1 MVEHNLAKVRVA
13 SSSLV
18 SRSRWIPN
26 GGTSLSGF
34 FFEHSKRSPCPGGG
48 IGRHAGLKILWPVM
62 AVRVQVPPG
71 VLNQREKQSESKVLT
86 SDFLFSFCSPL
97 SLSSEASL
105 LTLTLT
111 LTLTLALY
119 IGFLCH
125 SIPHQCQI
133 QAFSFAVFEG
143 NAGE

>member
-18 SRSRWIPN
+18 SRSGWIPN

-34 FFEHSKRSPCPGGG
+34 FFEQLQRSPCPGGG

-86 SDFLFSFCSPL
+86 SDFLFSFCSLPL
-97 SLSSEASL
+97 GGK
-105 LTLTLT
+105 TFHHQV
-111 LTLTLALY
+111 
-119 IGFLCH
+119 GFTWVNGKPVLD
-125 SIPHQCQI
+125 Q
-133 QAFSFAVFEG
+133 G
-143 NAGE
+143 K

>member
-18 SRSRWIPN
+18 SRSGWIPN

-34 FFEHSKRSPCPGGG
+34 FFEQLQRSPCPGGG

-71 VLNQREKQSESKVLT
+71 VLNQSEKQSDSDVLI
-86 SDFLFSFCSPL
+86 SDFFFILFP
-97 SLSSEASL
+97 A
-105 LTLTLT
+105 LTLTLALALA
-111 LTLTLALY
+111 LTLTIALALY

-133 QAFSFAVFEG
+133 QGKSLFGKTAENHFG
-143 NAGE
+143 